1 MKILRKAPYN
11 RKFTKTLVYMVV
23 VILVLAMLL
32 CLGWPPSGEV
42 TSGEFHTFATGVG
55 RGYDIAGH
63 AHMTRTASGKTIVK
77 VHATGLAANTAFGV
91 HVHNKACNEAN
102 GGGHYQDVVGGEVDQ
117 YNEIWP
123 LFTTNAA
130 GIGNGMAKNDFYAR
144 PEAQSVVIHD
154 TDGARIACADL
165 E

>member
-11 RKFTKTLVYMVV
+11 RKFTRTLVYMIVV
-23 VILVLAMLL
+23 VLVLVAALPAL
-32 CLGWPPSGEV
+32 ASSGEV

-77 VHATGLAANTAFGV
+77 VHATGLAANTVFGV